1 MPITMTNCPFGNAG
15 SSYSNPSNDYN
26 TFERAFFGGSTAPY
40 AQEYDPEEE
49 VEEIDPGIDIASLN
63 RHPLE
68 HDPIWGGEWSSSVS
82 ERRGRGDPI
91 GKVYEHDPNQEMEPA
106 GWTSEWGRHALDE
119 HHNLPPAEAPPF
131 WQAMR
136 RQQSGG
142 SVGDVMVDL
151 SEAEPPG
158 MAPPPVQRVSSAQ
171 AAYGRPAHPAGPPH
185 VSRGASSGNRP
196 GGGGTRMIGSQMIMM
211 DGGSSIARPVEPPP
225 PPPPQQPT
233 QVDEVCMSLHSS
245 APSRPQQQQRNFPP
259 QQPPQQPQQRRM
271 MRGGPP
277 PEAWGPPPQEA
288 MMMEDDGSMMEL
300 EPEPQPRSNKWDRKT
315 VLEKQRQQRR
325 DDEMSSRPRP
335 MAHGS
340 QAALKARRRAERHPG
355 YQPPP
360 TPASYQP
367 QQQYIER
374 SPPSP
379 LGNSPPQNPEGSQAA
394 LKARRKAARHPG
406 PPKVPAG
413 WRQPPSE
420 QQTEAQQPPPAQHQY
435 VEMAR
440 QPYPSDRALVGPPM
454 LHPAAGDMSALHYG
468 SQEALKA
475 RRAAARGF

>member
-1 MPITMTNCPFGNAG
+1 
-15 SSYSNPSNDYN
+15 
-26 TFERAFFGGSTAPY
+26 
-40 AQEYDPEEE
+40 
-49 VEEIDPGIDIASLN
+49 
-63 RHPLE
+63 
-68 HDPIWGGEWSSSVS
+68 
-82 ERRGRGDPI
+82 
-91 GKVYEHDPNQEMEPA
+91 
-106 GWTSEWGRHALDE
+106 
-119 HHNLPPAEAPPF
+119 
-131 WQAMR
+131 
-136 RQQSGG
+136 
-142 SVGDVMVDL
+142 
-151 SEAEPPG
+151 
-158 MAPPPVQRVSSAQ
+158 
-171 AAYGRPAHPAGPPH
+171 
-185 VSRGASSGNRP
+185 
-196 GGGGTRMIGSQMIMM
+196 
-211 DGGSSIARPVEPPP
+211 
-225 PPPPQQPT
+225 
-233 QVDEVCMSLHSS
+233 MSLHSS

-360 TPASYQP
+360 TPASYQQQP

-394 LKARRKAARHPG
+394 LKARRKAARTFGCVRTNHAKGACPT
-406 PPKVPAG
+406 PCDA
-413 WRQPPSE
+413 
-420 QQTEAQQPPPAQHQY
+420 
-435 VEMAR
+435 
-440 QPYPSDRALVGPPM
+440 
-454 LHPAAGDMSALHYG
+454 
-468 SQEALKA
+468 
-475 RRAAARGF
+475 

>member
-1 MPITMTNCPFGNAG
+1 
-15 SSYSNPSNDYN
+15 
-26 TFERAFFGGSTAPY
+26 
-40 AQEYDPEEE
+40 
-49 VEEIDPGIDIASLN
+49 
-63 RHPLE
+63 
-68 HDPIWGGEWSSSVS
+68 
-82 ERRGRGDPI
+82 
-91 GKVYEHDPNQEMEPA
+91 
-106 GWTSEWGRHALDE
+106 
-119 HHNLPPAEAPPF
+119 
-131 WQAMR
+131 
-136 RQQSGG
+136 
-142 SVGDVMVDL
+142 
-151 SEAEPPG
+151 
-158 MAPPPVQRVSSAQ
+158 
-171 AAYGRPAHPAGPPH
+171 
-185 VSRGASSGNRP
+185 
-196 GGGGTRMIGSQMIMM
+196 
-211 DGGSSIARPVEPPP
+211 
-225 PPPPQQPT
+225 
-233 QVDEVCMSLHSS
+233 
-245 APSRPQQQQRNFPP
+245 
-259 QQPPQQPQQRRM
+259 

-288 MMMEDDGSMMEL
+288 MMMGDDGSMMEL

-360 TPASYQP
+360 TPASYQHQP

-420 QQTEAQQPPPAQHQY
+420 QQTEVQQPPPAQHQY

-454 LHPAAGDMSALHYG
+454 LHPAAGDLSALHYG

>member
-1 MPITMTNCPFGNAG
+1 
-15 SSYSNPSNDYN
+15 
-26 TFERAFFGGSTAPY
+26 
-40 AQEYDPEEE
+40 
-49 VEEIDPGIDIASLN
+49 
-63 RHPLE
+63 
-68 HDPIWGGEWSSSVS
+68 
-82 ERRGRGDPI
+82 
-91 GKVYEHDPNQEMEPA
+91 
-106 GWTSEWGRHALDE
+106 
-119 HHNLPPAEAPPF
+119 
-131 WQAMR
+131 
-136 RQQSGG
+136 
-142 SVGDVMVDL
+142 
-151 SEAEPPG
+151 
-158 MAPPPVQRVSSAQ
+158 
-171 AAYGRPAHPAGPPH
+171 
-185 VSRGASSGNRP
+185 
-196 GGGGTRMIGSQMIMM
+196 
-211 DGGSSIARPVEPPP
+211 
-225 PPPPQQPT
+225 
-233 QVDEVCMSLHSS
+233 
-245 APSRPQQQQRNFPP
+245 
-259 QQPPQQPQQRRM
+259 

-360 TPASYQP
+360 TPASYQQP

-420 QQTEAQQPPPAQHQY
+420 QQTEVQQQPPPAQHQY

-454 LHPAAGDMSALHYG
+454 LHPAAGDLSALHYG